1 MLYRLMINYFR
12 IKLLRIVI
20 AKIMGSRVVKSK
32 NVKTINMLNYGL
44 EFLAALLFK
53 SKEKSKIR

>member
-44 EFLAALLFK
+44 EFLAAYFLNPK
-53 SKEKSKIR
+53 KKVK